1 MADLGNLKIK
11 DTYQLVLQTD
21 AGGNLQNLN
30 GGAPSPFIVNGNL
43 RYVDGG
49 QALDY
54 ILTSDA
60 VGNASWQT
68 PGHATA
74 YWSANTSGDIFN
86 SGLTSNVG
94 IGTST
99 PNESLTVVGNISA
112 TTTIKIGSTTN
123 YSEFSNQYI
132 KHNGSNRIFLQSSPN
147 TSNPNKLMGNY
158 WGMDD
163 NNHFYWGTDEDLDVY
178 HNGSHGVIDNDT
190 GSLYITSSVLYLG
203 DMTSQTTVQDN
214 LNVNHNLTVSG
225 DLNVNVNT
233 LQVNSSASTVGVG
246 TLYPTHK
253 LTVSGG
259 TSNWI
264 PWNEVGLEKIIF
276 QNGVN
281 FVVYEPSNLTV
292 PDLLQ
297 IGGTTVRALVD
308 GTYYYGTT
316 TGGAFTGGRGYFGLT
331 WAGSTVAITNTPS
344 HSVISYGG
352 SFEGSNQFAVYN
364 NQDIAL
370 QVSGST
376 IMSGTTNL
384 LDIFA
389 PYDVISGGTF

>member
-1 MADLGNLKIK
+1 MADLGNQKIK

-68 PGHATA
+68 PGHSTS

-147 TSNPNKLMGNY
+147 ISNPNILYGF
-158 WGMDD
+158 WGMQD
-163 NNHFYWGTDEDLDVY
+163 NGHFYWGTGEDLDIY
-178 HNGSHGVIDNDT
+178 HNGTNSYIDNDN
-190 GSLYITSSVLYLG
+190 GSLYVTSSVLLLG
-203 DMTSQTTVQDN
+203 DTTSETTVQDN
-214 LNVNHNLTVSG
+214 LTVNDDLTVG
-225 DLNVNVNT
+225 DVANRPFFY
-233 LQVNSSASTVGVG
+233 VNSISGRTGVG
-246 TLYPTHK
+246 CLQPTHQ

-259 TSNWI
+259 TGTFKDYIMPVSSYLQLTQGTIKGVFEDGATNQQLS
-264 PWNEVGLEKIIF
+264 VGDQIRITDSEPTTYTLTISAIAGSPFEIIEF
-276 QNGVN
+276 TEAYVGETME
-281 FVVYEPSNLTV
+281 FDAGTV
-292 PDLLQ
+292 LYNDG
-297 IGGTTVRALVD
+297 IGG
-308 GTYYYGTT
+308 GM
-316 TGGAFTGGRGYFGLT
+316 FG
-331 WAGSTVAITNTPS
+331 VYN
-344 HSVISYGG
+344 
-352 SFEGSNQFAVYN
+352 GSN
-364 NQDIAL
+364 IAL

-376 IMSGTTNL
+376 IMSGTTDL
-384 LDIFA
+384 LDMFA